1 MGLFGKSGAAP
12 ASGDSPTP
20 GASDLEETRKEIAAR
35 RRKSSR
41 MEEHAI
47 EVAQQA
53 DIEALYQSENWE
65 EIAALYF
72 NTRYAVTGFKDF
84 LLTDEQKARLA
95 VPLATMM
102 RLLIRLDPR
111 WIALIIFTTNF
122 GGVIAEKEIK
132 WAAEKRA
139 LRKEA
144 GVR

>member
-12 ASGDSPTP
+12 TPGDSPVP
-20 GASDLEETRKEIAAR
+20 GVSDLEETRKEIAAR

-41 MEEHAI
+41 VEEQIDAA
-47 EVAQQA
+47 AQHA
-53 DIEALYQSENWE
+53 DIEALYQSENWQ

-122 GGVIAEKEIK
+122 GGVIADKEIR

-139 LRKEA
+139 MLKEA

>member
-1 MGLFGKSGAAP
+1 MGLFGKSGVAP
-12 ASGDSPTP
+12 ASGDSPAS

-41 MEEHAI
+41 MEEQIDAA
-47 EVAQQA
+47 AQQA

-72 NTRYAVTGFKDF
+72 NTRYAMTGFKEF
-84 LLTDEQKARLA
+84 LLTEEQKARLA

-111 WIALIIFTTNF
+111 WIALIIFSTNF
-122 GGVIAEKEIK
+122 GGVIADKEIR

-139 LRKEA
+139 MLKEA